1 MIDNLQL
8 GQNDRGNSI
17 FRLFELSELGDILN
31 IILAVKLPID
41 ANTREKI
48 NNCIMVNEEKF
59 SKELKV

>member
-1 MIDNLQL
+1 MSVNLQL

-17 FRLFELSELGDILN
+17 FRLFELSECGDILN

>member
-1 MIDNLQL
+1 MSVNLQL
-8 GQNDRGNSI
+8 GQNDLGNSI

-48 NNCIMVNEEKF
+48 NNCIVLNEEKF

>member
-17 FRLFELSELGDILN
+17 FRLLELSELGDILN

-48 NNCIMVNEEKF
+48 NNCIMLNEEKF

>member
-48 NNCIMVNEEKF
+48 NNCIMLNEEKF

>member
-17 FRLFELSELGDILN
+17 FRLLELSELGDILN

-48 NNCIMVNEEKF
+48 NNCIVLNEEKF

>member
-17 FRLFELSELGDILN
+17 FRLFELSECGDILN

-48 NNCIMVNEEKF
+48 NNCIMLNEEKF

>member
-1 MIDNLQL
+1 MIVNLQL
-8 GQNDRGNSI
+8 GQNDLGNSI
-17 FRLFELSELGDILN
+17 FKLFELSELGDILN

-48 NNCIMVNEEKF
+48 SNCIMLNEEKF

>member
-8 GQNDRGNSI
+8 GQNDLGNSI

-48 NNCIMVNEEKF
+48 NNCIVLNEEKF

>member
-1 MIDNLQL
+1 MSDNLQL
-8 GQNDRGNSI
+8 GQNDLGNSI
-17 FRLFELSELGDILN
+17 FKLFELSELGDILN

-48 NNCIMVNEEKF
+48 NNCIVLNEEKF

>member
-1 MIDNLQL
+1 LIDNLQL
-8 GQNDRGNSI
+8 GQNDLGNSI

-48 NNCIMVNEEKF
+48 NNCIVLNEEKF

>member
-1 MIDNLQL
+1 MIVNLQL

-17 FRLFELSELGDILN
+17 FKLFELSELGDILN

>member
-8 GQNDRGNSI
+8 GQNDLGNSI

>member
-1 MIDNLQL
+1 MIVNLQL
-8 GQNDRGNSI
+8 GQNDLGNSI

-31 IILAVKLPID
+31 IILAVKLPMD

-48 NNCIMVNEEKF
+48 NNCIMLNEEKF

>member
-1 MIDNLQL
+1 MSVNLQL
-8 GQNDRGNSI
+8 GQNDLGNSI

-48 NNCIMVNEEKF
+48 NNCIMLNEEKF

>member
-1 MIDNLQL
+1 MIVNLQL
-8 GQNDRGNSI
+8 GQNDLGNSI
-17 FRLFELSELGDILN
+17 FRLFEISELGDILN

-48 NNCIMVNEEKF
+48 NNCIMLNEEKF

>member
-17 FRLFELSELGDILN
+17 FRLFELSECGDILN

-41 ANTREKI
+41 ASTREKI

>member
-1 MIDNLQL
+1 MSVNLQL
-8 GQNDRGNSI
+8 GQNDLGNSI

>member
-1 MIDNLQL
+1 LIVNLQL
-8 GQNDRGNSI
+8 GQNDLGNSI

-48 NNCIMVNEEKF
+48 NNCIMLNEEKF

>member
-17 FRLFELSELGDILN
+17 FRLFELSECGDILN

>member
-17 FRLFELSELGDILN
+17 FRLFVLSECGDILN

-41 ANTREKI
+41 ASTIEKI
-48 NNCIMVNEEKF
+48 NNCIMVNEERF

>member
-17 FRLFELSELGDILN
+17 FRLLELSELGDILN

-41 ANTREKI
+41 ASKREKI

>member
-1 MIDNLQL
+1 MIVNLQL

-17 FRLFELSELGDILN
+17 FKLFELSECDDILN

-48 NNCIMVNEEKF
+48 NNCIMLNEEKF

>member
-8 GQNDRGNSI
+8 GQNDLGNSI

-48 NNCIMVNEEKF
+48 NNCIMLNEEKF